1 MLEQETNLIISTVSQ
16 RTIAGAE
23 SVFVKDILAAD
34 IPYPIKTFFRAD
46 VEAMLAEEL
55 RNQRKASRFN
65 YTHPEIQSLQN
76 QIDSILV
83 LHYSFRRTEYLQRLD
98 EAVHMLGNFLIR
110 PQWTLANALFEN
122 DETISSAML
131 ARLLKHFGPYEYLRN
146 LITHYVRDKNVASF
160 TKADFSSLV
169 ARMDGEYI
177 RRKAGDELARVMSPI
192 YDFFDYPK
200 NTGTKPFPVK
210 ALIRYFEDKGL
221 SSVTTRLEG
230 EASQEKQELTL
241 RALGEMLEEVRR
253 TSGAF
258 EVEKWES
265 RTDLELQ
272 TVPNAEPGIH
282 AIQPEAGTRRLAI
295 MDSISEGDR
304 RRFVRKI
311 FNQDESLFDSA
322 VDSIG
327 TLTSWKEAS
336 KFIDQILIRN
346 DVDPYSPEAER
357 FVMIISQQFQPK
369 R

>member
-1 MLEQETNLIISTVSQ
+1 MLEQETDLIISTVSQ

-34 IPYPIKTFFRAD
+34 IPYPVKTFFRAD

-55 RNQRKASRFN
+55 RGYRKTSRFN
-65 YTHPEIQSLQN
+65 YGHPEIQSLQN
-76 QIDSILV
+76 QIDSVLV
-83 LHYSFRRTEYLQRLD
+83 LHYSYRRTEYLQRLD

-110 PQWTLANALFEN
+110 PQWTLANALFEQ
-122 DETISSAML
+122 DETISSTKL

-146 LITHYVRDKNVASF
+146 LITHYVQDKHVASF
-160 TKADFSSLV
+160 TKADFSGLV
-169 ARMDGEYI
+169 SRMDGEYI
-177 RRKAGDELARVMSPI
+177 RRKAGDEMARVMSPI
-192 YDFFDYPK
+192 YDFFGYPK

-210 ALIRYFEDKGL
+210 GLIRYFEDKGL

-230 EASQEKQELTL
+230 EASQGKQELTL
-241 RALGEMLEEVRR
+241 RSLGEMLEEVRR

-258 EVEKWES
+258 EVEKWEAKADPDALAVPA
-265 RTDLELQ
+265 TD
-272 TVPNAEPGIH
+272 PGTP
-282 AIQPEAGTRRLAI
+282 AIQHDAGKRRLAI
-295 MDSISEGDR
+295 MGSISEGDR
-304 RRFVRKI
+304 RRFVRRI

-327 TLTSWKEAS
+327 ALTSWKDAS

-357 FVMIISQQFQPK
+357 FVTLISQQFQAK

>member
-1 MLEQETNLIISTVSQ
+1 MLEQETNLIISTVTQ
-16 RTIAGAE
+16 RTIAGGEA
-23 SVFVKDILAAD
+23 VCVKDILAAD

-55 RNQRKASRFN
+55 RNHRKGSRFN
-65 YTHPEIQSLQN
+65 YGHAEIQSLQN

-83 LHYSFRRTEYLQRLD
+83 LNYSFRRAEYVQRLD

-110 PQWTLANALFEN
+110 PQWTLANALFEHE
-122 DETISSAML
+122 ETISSTVLAM
-131 ARLLKHFGPYEYLRN
+131 LLKHFGPYEYLRN
-146 LITHYVRDKNVASF
+146 LITHYVRDKKVASLS
-160 TKADFSSLV
+160 KADFSSLV
-169 ARMDGEYI
+169 SRMDGEYI

-221 SSVTTRLEG
+221 SSVITRLEG
-230 EASQEKQELTL
+230 EASQGRQELTL

-258 EVEKWES
+258 EVEKWEAKPDPD
-265 RTDLELQ
+265 TQ
-272 TVPNAEPGIH
+272 PAPGRE
-282 AIQPEAGTRRLAI
+282 AKSPGNQPEGSARRQAI
-295 MDSISEGDR
+295 MESISEGDR

-311 FNQDESLFDSA
+311 FNQDELLFASA

-327 TLTSWKEAS
+327 MLPSWKDAS

-357 FVMIISQQFQPK
+357 FVEVISQQFQPK